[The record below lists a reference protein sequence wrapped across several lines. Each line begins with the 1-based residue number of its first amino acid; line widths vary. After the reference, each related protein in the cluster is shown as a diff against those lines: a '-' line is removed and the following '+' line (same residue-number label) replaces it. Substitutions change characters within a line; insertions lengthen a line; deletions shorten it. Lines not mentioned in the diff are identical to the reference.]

1 VPREVAWV
9 WRDSQALLAAA
20 VSQAAAER
28 ERGYAEALDAGR
40 RESAVLVAEAAAA
53 RDGYLES
60 VEEEVT
66 DLVLQSVRRVFLA
79 AFDERERVA
88 VLVRKALS
96 AMRGEKE
103 MTLQVHPDE
112 VAGIRQD
119 LGDILRDFPSVSFVE
134 VVPDKRVE
142 CGNCILISR
151 IGIVALNVD
160 TQIDTLREAFG
171 GYGAAS

>member
-1 VPREVAWV
+1 MEFLAAWDCPGKVPPGVRIVPREVAWV

-79 AFDERERVA
+79 AFDERER
-88 VLVRKALS
+88 
-96 AMRGEKE
+96 
-103 MTLQVHPDE
+103 
-112 VAGIRQD
+112 
-119 LGDILRDFPSVSFVE
+119 
-134 VVPDKRVE
+134 
-142 CGNCILISR
+142 
-151 IGIVALNVD
+151 
-160 TQIDTLREAFG
+160 
-171 GYGAAS
+171 

>member
-1 VPREVAWV
+1 
-9 WRDSQALLAAA
+9 
-20 VSQAAAER
+20 
-28 ERGYAEALDAGR
+28 
-40 RESAVLVAEAAAA
+40 
-53 RDGYLES
+53 
-60 VEEEVT
+60 
-66 DLVLQSVRRVFLA
+66 
-79 AFDERERVA
+79 
-88 VLVRKALS
+88 
-96 AMRGEKE
+96 